1 MSDISEMQNL
11 DKIVKVCD
19 NSEFIIRIVY
29 LTLSIVS
36 GISYIYRVGQNNLP
50 KPFTMPYW
58 K

>member
-50 KPFTMPYW
+50 KPFTMPY
-58 K
+58 